1 MSMVAS
7 LCQAQ
12 VIELAVG
19 EGYYL
24 YTPTPEY
31 PYTAIMHASWDT
43 SEAPNMG
50 FSSIPDNYSAHAG
63 IRNAFSGTQKISCTF
78 VWYRIS
84 DRGGRVASPP
94 MTKTWYF
101 KCKGGGNSSGS
112 GTVTSGELHIV
123 PETLELEEGEERVM
137 SCWATGLSGSVAD
150 TWSSSNSS
158 VATVERT
165 DFYTAKVKAKSAG
178 QCTISVTSGGLTA
191 TCQLTVKEVKPSGIT
206 VDAANF
212 PDENFR
218 TCLLINYSNYCEDRV
233 LTNEEIININGLYI
247 DQQNI
252 RSLKGIELL
261 TALTELSCNN
271 NQLTSLDLSKNT
283 ALIKLS
289 CGRNQLKSL
298 DLSKNTA
305 LTELVCNTNQLSA
318 LNLSKNTA
326 LTEVYCGNNQL
337 TNLNLFKNTKLTH
350 LWCDDNK
357 LSTLD
362 VSKNIALENLDCCEN
377 TLISLDVSKNHAL
390 ERLLCRGNQ
399 LTSIDV
405 SNNIKLSTL
414 DCRDNQLN
422 SLDITKNTELQYL
435 YCDENGI
442 SGRAMDALI
451 SGLNN
456 SIRYKEIFVIRVNSN
471 KERNVCTKTQV
482 TTAKQK
488 GWSVQYHNGLVYED
502 YEGSDD
508 TTTPET
514 GGARMYCHTAN
525 SNLVTYDDGATMQIT
540 GNTSKSY
547 GKGGANIAVDGT
559 TYASIK
565 NFNGA
570 QNTFTAA
577 EGNKIYR
584 VNFYAVPNVDGDA
597 PKLTEFAGAT
607 VSQDITTVKNGAN
620 PTKIVMCINGASSVT
635 FTFSEKQVNFI
646 MEVDYSE
653 TSYDAQYDPTGNNT
667 GEPTTKYNITLPV
680 MQTVAVGE
688 TIQLT
693 PIIEPASTEAI
704 LTWSTD
710 DASIAKVTS
719 KGVVMGIKEGTAII
733 TVMTDNGLSADCF
746 VTVQSATGISD
757 VGADSE
763 DAPFYTLSGQ
773 RLAAPRKGL
782 NILGG
787 KKIIVK

>member
-1 MSMVAS
+1 MQTSLLKVISKHHLWMLIAILMSMGTVTS
-7 LCQAQ
+7 HAQ

-101 KCKGGGNSSGS
+101 KCKGGGNNSGS

-191 TCQLTVKEVKPSGIT
+191 TCSLTVKEKKIP
-206 VDAANF
+206 
-212 PDENFR
+212 
-218 TCLLINYSNYCEDRV
+218 
-233 LTNEEIININGLYI
+233 
-247 DQQNI
+247 
-252 RSLKGIELL
+252 
-261 TALTELSCNN
+261 
-271 NQLTSLDLSKNT
+271 
-283 ALIKLS
+283 
-289 CGRNQLKSL
+289 
-298 DLSKNTA
+298 
-305 LTELVCNTNQLSA
+305 
-318 LNLSKNTA
+318 
-326 LTEVYCGNNQL
+326 
-337 TNLNLFKNTKLTH
+337 
-350 LWCDDNK
+350 
-357 LSTLD
+357 
-362 VSKNIALENLDCCEN
+362 
-377 TLISLDVSKNHAL
+377 
-390 ERLLCRGNQ
+390 
-399 LTSIDV
+399 
-405 SNNIKLSTL
+405 
-414 DCRDNQLN
+414 
-422 SLDITKNTELQYL
+422 
-435 YCDENGI
+435 
-442 SGRAMDALI
+442 
-451 SGLNN
+451 
-456 SIRYKEIFVIRVNSN
+456 IF
-471 KERNVCTKTQV
+471 
-482 TTAKQK
+482 
-488 GWSVQYHNGLVYED
+488 
-502 YEGSDD
+502 
-508 TTTPET
+508 PET
-514 GGARMYCHTAN
+514 GGPRMYCHTAN
-525 SNLVTYDDGATMQIT
+525 TNLVTYDDGATMQITGNTSKSYGKGGANIVVDGATYASIKNSNGAQNTFTAPDGNKIYRVNFYVVPNADGDAPKFTEFAGATVSQDITTVKNGANPTKIVMCINGASSVTFTFSEKQVNFIMEVDYSETSYDAQYDSIVGTTTPEAGGTRMYCHTANTNLVTYDDGATMQIT

-577 EGNKIYR
+577 DGNKIYC

-635 FTFSEKQVNFI
+635 FTFNEKQVNFI

-693 PIIEPASTEAI
+693 PIIEPASTEAT

-733 TVMTDNGLSADCF
+733 TVMTDNGLKAECF
-746 VTVQSATGISD
+746 VMVQLASGISS
-757 VGADSE
+757 VGVDSE
-763 DAPFYTLSGQ
+763 DAPVYTLSGQ

-782 NILGG
+782 NIRGG
-787 KKIIVK
+787 KKIVVK